1 MFPNFTERLREDSS
15 TRQAN
20 LISCDK
26 MAVKVIKVELQTP
39 EGKTVVLDE
48 LLGRLA
54 QHFDYIR
61 DPFVYFVYKKLLV
74 VLCKERRKHW

>member
-61 DPFVYFVYKKLLV
+61 DPFVYFVYKNLLV
-74 VLCKERRKHW
+74 VSCKERRKRW